1 MENLE
6 QFKDIFGIELLD
18 LYSDIKLDLYKNAHD
33 LLNEE
38 TVTSKNDFVEMI
50 FQAVHFEIPEDN
62 EVEEEFIEIY

>member
-18 LYSDIKLDLYKNAHD
+18 LYSDIKLDLYKNSHD

-38 TVTSKNDFVEMI
+38 TTTSKNDFVEMI

-62 EVEEEFIEIY
+62 EEEEEFIEIN

>member
-18 LYSDIKLDLYKNAHD
+18 LYSDIKLDLYKNSHD

-38 TVTSKNDFVEMI
+38 TVSPV
-50 FQAVHFEIPEDN
+50 FQR
-62 EVEEEFIEIY
+62 

>member
-18 LYSDIKLDLYKNAHD
+18 LYSDIKLDLYKNAYD

-50 FQAVHFEIPEDN
+50 FQAVNFEIPEDN
-62 EVEEEFIEIY
+62 EDEEEFIEIN